1 MPSVCAHMVVAKII
15 SKKLNINSDEFI
27 KGNLLPDIIDDNDSH
42 HKIVSGNYMV
52 PDIDYF
58 ACKIDYSDSL
68 QIGYLTHL
76 LLDKHYL
83 NNYIKTLYPN
93 ANIFIDRIIYG
104 DYNIINGFLIDRFNL
119 DIGELEQ
126 VLSKYDC
133 KIIEEKLKYNIECLK
148 QKKNG
153 SLKYLEPENFSQF
166 LLDISSV
173 IIKELNLYAY
183 KYSKLCIC
191 T

>member
-15 SKKLNINSDEFI
+15 SKKININSEEFI
-27 KGNLLPDIIDDNDSH
+27 RGNLLPDIIDDNDSH
-42 HKIVSGNYMV
+42 HKFVSGEYMV

-58 ACKIDYSDSL
+58 VSKIDYRNGL

-83 NNYIKTLYPN
+83 NDYIKSLYPN
-93 ANIFIDRIIYG
+93 VNIFLDKIIYE
-104 DYNIINGFLIDRFNL
+104 DYNVINEFLVNKFKL
-119 DIGELEQ
+119 DIDELEK

-148 QKKNG
+148 QKKSG
-153 SLKYLEPENFSQF
+153 SLKYLEFESFSQF
-166 LLDISSV
+166 LLDISDV

-183 KYSKLCIC
+183 KYGKLYIC